1 MSLKVKKV
9 EAFRSEDGCI
19 WKTEKDTIENNIE
32 NFIPCLNSDNYSIN
46 KNRLLEWF
54 RNEKH
59 QVRYVL
65 ANIDKIM
72 DKREDE

>member
-19 WKTEKDTIENNIE
+19 WETEKEAIDNNI
-32 NFIPCLNSDNYSIN
+32 NNCIPSITYDNYSKN
-46 KNRLLEWF
+46 KEKLLEWF

>member
-1 MSLKVKKV
+1 MGTKVTKV
-9 EAFRSEDGCI
+9 TMYKDKQGYVWE
-19 WKTEKDTIENNIE
+19 TEKEAIDNNIE
-32 NFIPCLNSDNYSIN
+32 SFIPCLTSEDYEVN
-46 KNRLLEWF
+46 KQLLLEWF